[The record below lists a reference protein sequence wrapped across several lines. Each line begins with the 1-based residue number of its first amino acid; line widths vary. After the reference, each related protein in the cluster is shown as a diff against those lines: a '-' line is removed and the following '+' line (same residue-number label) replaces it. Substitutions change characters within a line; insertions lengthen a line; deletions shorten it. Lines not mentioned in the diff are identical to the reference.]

1 MYKADDTLNNVQI
14 SVINTLYL
22 KFKGDL
28 CKKIKKLSIGAN
40 VASFG
45 NVKITGKSQM
55 TCQISLFIFR
65 TVCRHISN
73 WCRTLDSV
81 ICTTLFSKQS
91 NVFFIKSIKLMIVSK
106 YFKLKKVLRL
116 ISK

>member
-55 TCQISLFIFR
+55 TCQISLY
-65 TVCRHISN
+65 
-73 WCRTLDSV
+73 LELSV
-81 ICTTLFSKQS
+81 GTSPIGVGHWIQ
-91 NVFFIKSIKLMIVSK
+91 
-106 YFKLKKVLRL
+106 
-116 ISK
+116 